1 MKKFLSFLFI
11 LFTLNSCATSEK
23 MISEGKIHIEMS
35 KYELRNTL
43 LIAYPGDDPFLP
55 GAGSEYF
62 PSESKEI
69 VWGINRNI
77 YYVFQNVSEPV
88 SCGIIL
94 CKLGNGTLASWHINL
109 SRARDSFKEKTVNRS
124 STTNQSVSTGRVAL
138 ANRWNDPGYTKAF
151 FPQKE
156 SFWILIKDPPSG
168 KAANLYASMACN
180 IAKKEYNEKG
190 FVITIWDFQNTKYGS
205 SPCY

>member
-1 MKKFLSFLFI
+1 MKKSLIVLIIFLLS
-11 LFTLNSCATSEK
+11 SCATSEK
-23 MISEGKIHIEMS
+23 IISEGKIYKEMS

-43 LIAYPGDDPFLP
+43 LLAYPGDDPFIP

-62 PSESKEI
+62 SSESKEI

-77 YYVFQNVSEPV
+77 YYIFQNVSEPV

-94 CKLGNGTLASWHINL
+94 CKLGNGTLDSWYINL
-109 SRARDSFKEKTVNRS
+109 SRARASIKQKVEKKSLVNNDINS
-124 STTNQSVSTGRVAL
+124 SGRIAL
-138 ANRWNDPGYTKAF
+138 ANRWNDPGYTKAY

-156 SFWILIKDPPSG
+156 SFWILLKDPPKG

-180 IAKKEYNEKG
+180 IAKKEYGVDG
-190 FVITIWDFQNTKYGS
+190 FTISIWDFQNKKQGS
-205 SPCY
+205 YSCF